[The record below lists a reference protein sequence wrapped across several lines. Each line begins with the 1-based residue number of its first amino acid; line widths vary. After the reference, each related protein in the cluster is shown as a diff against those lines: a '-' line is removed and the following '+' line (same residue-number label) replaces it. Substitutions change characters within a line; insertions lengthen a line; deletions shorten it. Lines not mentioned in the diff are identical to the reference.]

1 MIKENLLYVAFNDGS
16 DTRIVKEIKSYNKKY
31 SIIFLGIGQKK
42 DSFVSNF
49 VSKEIIIRGEY
60 KSPFVLFKFI
70 LKYILIKYRLN
81 PILIHVVDEQLWIL
95 LCFFTFKRV
104 RVRLDIFDSLF
115 LKLNLPNNQWGFLK
129 RLLYNNLNC
138 LYVTDHFRYNLLPD
152 YINSEV
158 RILPNVPERRDLV
171 LSNKKRVG
179 NTLHIFYVG
188 TLTKNRG
195 SEYLLWLAQD
205 ERVFIS
211 CYGWIKD
218 DMTQELI
225 GKDRVVYHGVLT
237 QAQVNTEMAR
247 EADYLVAIYPFD
259 NLNNIYASP
268 NKVYDGIHT
277 ETPIII
283 NSEVKVS
290 KFVSDLKIGIVLST
304 SDSQNLQSHV
314 DYLLSKKADF
324 TFSSELREKY
334 SWTNYE
340 HQLLK

>member
-1 MIKENLLYVAFNDGS
+1 MRENLLYVALNDGS
-16 DTRIVKEIKSYNKKY
+16 DTRIVKEIRSYNKKY
-31 SIIFLGIGQKK
+31 DIIFLGIGQKK
-42 DSFVSNF
+42 NSFISDFVST
-49 VSKEIIIRGEY
+49 EMIIRGEY
-60 KSPFVLFKFI
+60 KSPLVLLKFI
-70 LKYILIKYRLN
+70 FKYILIKHRVK
-81 PILIHVVDEQLWIL
+81 PKLIHVVDEQLWIL
-95 LCFFTFKRV
+95 LWLFTFRRYCV
-104 RVRLDIFDSLF
+104 RVDIFDSLF
-115 LKLNLPNNQWGFLK
+115 LKLNLPKNQFGFLK

-158 RILPNVPERRDLV
+158 RILPNVPERSDLV
-171 LSNKKRVG
+171 LNKNKHLD
-179 NTLHIFYVG
+179 NTVHIFYVG

-195 SEYLLWLAQD
+195 SEYLLWLVQD

-211 CYGWIKD
+211 CFGWIKD
-218 DMTQELI
+218 DITQELI
-225 GKDRVVYHGVLT
+225 GKDRVVYRGVLT
-237 QAQVNTEMAR
+237 QTQVNTEMAR
-247 EADYLVAIYPFD
+247 VADYLVAIYPFD

-290 KFVSDLKIGIVLST
+290 KFVSDLNIGIILSP
-304 SDSQNLQSHV
+304 SDLQNLRSHV
-314 DYLLSKKADF
+314 DHLICKKEDF
-324 TFSSELREKY
+324 TFSSELRVKY